1 MNEYGCTA
9 AAENGHA
16 ETLRWLQEANCPWN
30 ALLISEAAVRGR
42 CAAVAHFLLASGLV
56 GNSLVQLRAIA
67 DATTTVT
74 VCASSATTAA
84 AAAVRAPFA

>member
-1 MNEYGCTA
+1 MNEYACAA

-30 ALLISEAAVRGR
+30 GLLISEAAVRGR

-56 GNSLVQLRAIA
+56 GHSLVQLRAIA
-67 DATTTVT
+67 DAAATTACTG
-74 VCASSATTAA
+74 STAA
-84 AAAVRAPFA
+84 AAAVRAPIA